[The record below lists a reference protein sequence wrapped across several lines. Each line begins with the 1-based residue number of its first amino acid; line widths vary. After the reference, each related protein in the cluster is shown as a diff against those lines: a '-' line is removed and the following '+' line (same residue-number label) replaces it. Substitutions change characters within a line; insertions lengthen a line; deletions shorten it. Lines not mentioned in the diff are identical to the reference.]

1 MTPTLYDITAYGAK
15 GDGQTDDTLAI
26 QKAINAAAAA
36 GGGQVVVPEGTWL
49 VSDGNSDGAA
59 LKLLSGVTLVGSG
72 LGGSTLKLADGSQGD
87 LSLVA
92 VGSSSATDVGVSNLQ
107 LDGNSANTQGSVTGL
122 SLQGSNLRVDGVTV
136 HDASG
141 TGFSAIHGATGLYL
155 SNNTALRNG
164 LDGFALSDLTGATV
178 QDNRALNNG
187 RNGLDVVVGGQ
198 PLTLADND
206 SVGNGGDG
214 IYLHRDGKA
223 GNGFV
228 NVISGEVADNG
239 ADGIRVR
246 GVEYGGVNHVQ
257 VHGNGSSAVE
267 LQGSS
272 HINVASNTIY
282 GNAQAASV
290 AEITVRGQEA
300 QAADKNFIYDNLI
313 TGGAAATYGIAEI
326 DPSGGQVSGTL
337 AFGNVINHTTQGDL
351 LVQSPGSQVNNNP
364 AGLVLQGTAG
374 ADTIE
379 GGRQDEL
386 IMGGAGNDQLS
397 GGAGNDVLFG
407 GAGADV
413 LTGGTGSDVFRF
425 DRISDSYQGR
435 SDLITDFD
443 TERDVVDAASLG
455 FSKLGDGH
463 GGTLQLSYSDGVTWL
478 RSLDADSSGHRFEVG
493 LQGDYRDSFS
503 DANLQPLITGTRH
516 NNVITGTD
524 AGETIKAGDGRDTVD
539 GGAGDD
545 RIIGGK
551 GGDILTG
558 GSGADTFVYT
568 HISDSVRND
577 LTGSYSGRDLI
588 TDFNGNAHDQIDVSA
603 LGFTGLG
610 NGYGGT
616 LKVVLNQA
624 GTMTALKSLEADAN
638 GDRFE
643 VLLKGNHVNE
653 LNAYSV
659 LFAPAKDAHAVTTSQ
674 PFDNAHLVGTD
685 EANQLFGDWTDD
697 RLEGLGG
704 NDQLDGGAGDDVLI
718 GGAGADVLTGG
729 SGTDTFLYQ
738 AVSDSYRGNGT
749 SDLITDFTVGVDRI
763 DVSALGFTGL
773 GNGNNH
779 TLSVTYNQS
788 LDRTYLRNNQADGD
802 GHSFQV
808 SLAGDYRQT
817 LRDGDFVFDHDQAA
831 LATLGTPAQEPQG

>member
-15 GDGQTDDTLAI
+15 GDGQADDTQAI
-26 QKAINAAAAA
+26 QKAINAAAAG
-36 GGGQVVVPEGTWL
+36 GGGQVVIPEGTWL
-49 VSDGNSDGAA
+49 ISDGNGDGAA

-72 LGGSTLKLADGSQGD
+72 LGASTLKLADGSQTD

-92 VGSSSATDVGVSNLQ
+92 VGSNSATAVGLSNLQ
-107 LDGNSANTQGSVTGL
+107 LDGNSANTQGTVTGI
-122 SLQGSNLRVDGVTV
+122 SLQGSGLRVEGVTV

-141 TGFSAIHGATGLYL
+141 TGFAASHGAAGLYL

-178 QDNRALNNG
+178 QDNRALSNG

-206 SVGNGGDG
+206 SLGNGGDG

-228 NVISGEVADNG
+228 NVVSGEVAGNG
-239 ADGIRVR
+239 ADGIRLH
-246 GVEYGGVNHVQ
+246 GIEYGGVNQVQ
-257 VHGNGSSAVE
+257 LHGNGSSAVE

-282 GNAQAASV
+282 GNAQAAAV
-290 AEITVRGQEA
+290 AEITVRGEDGL
-300 QAADKNFIYDNLI
+300 AAEKNFIYDNLI
-313 TGGAAATYGIAEI
+313 TGGATATYGIAEI
-326 DPSGGQVSGTL
+326 EPGSGQISGTL

-364 AGLVLQGTAG
+364 AGLIVQGTPG
-374 ADTIE
+374 ADVIE

-386 IMGGAGNDQLS
+386 VMGGAGNDTLSGGAGDDVLVGGAGADTLS
-397 GGAGNDVLFG
+397 GGAGN
-407 GAGADV
+407 
-413 LTGGTGSDVFRF
+413 DVFRF
-425 DRISDSYQGR
+425 DRISDSYQGN

-443 TERDVVDAASLG
+443 TQHDVLDAASLG

-463 GGTLQLSYSDGVTWL
+463 AGTLQLSYRDGVTWL
-478 RSLDADSSGHRFEVG
+478 RSLDPDRSGHRFEVG

-545 RIIGGK
+545 RILGGA
-551 GGDILTG
+551 GGDTLTG
-558 GSGADTFVYT
+558 GSGADSFVYT
-568 HISDSVRND
+568 QISDSVRND
-577 LTGSYSGRDLI
+577 VTGSYSGRDLI
-588 TDFNGNAHDQIDVSA
+588 TDFNGNAHDTIDVSA

-643 VLLKGNHVNE
+643 ILLKGNHVDE
-653 LNAYSV
+653 LNANSV
-659 LFAPAKDAHAVTTSQ
+659 LFAPGKAAGAITSSQ
-674 PFDNAHLVGTD
+674 PFGPAHLVGTD
-685 EANQLFGDWTDD
+685 EANQLFGDWSGD

-718 GGAGADVLTGG
+718 GGAGADMLTGG
-729 SGTDTFLYQ
+729 SGADTFVYQ
-738 AVSDSYRGNGT
+738 SVNDSYRGSGT
-749 SDLITDFTVGVDRI
+749 SDLITDFTVGVDCI
-763 DVSALGFTGL
+763 DVSALGITGL
-773 GNGNNH
+773 GDGDNG
-779 TLSVTYNQS
+779 TLSLTYNQS
-788 LDRTYLRNNQADGD
+788 QDRTYLRSNQADSD
-802 GHSFQV
+802 GHRFQV

-817 LRDGDFVFDHDQAA
+817 LRDSDFVFDHDQAPLDA
-831 LATLGTPAQEPQG
+831 LGTPAQEHHG